1 MQSGHGSQAQCDGVS
16 CFVFALVMEDVFVF
30 VLYCSGY
37 GRQAQCDGASC
48 VCLCTVMEARLN
60 VMVFHVFVFALY
72 CSGHG
77 RQAQCDGASC
87 VCLVLQWSWA
97 PGSV

>member
-1 MQSGHGSQAQCDGVS
+1 MEGQAQCDGVS
-16 CFVFALVMEDVFVF
+16 C
-30 VLYCSGY
+30 
-37 GRQAQCDGASC
+37 
-48 VCLCTVMEARLN
+48 VCLCTVLQWSWKPGSVH

-77 RQAQCDGASC
+77 SRAQCDGVSC
-87 VCLVLQWSWA
+87 VCLCTVLQWPWK